1 MFSDAIKAC
10 VVIMCVLCV
19 EVHLVDMTFGE
30 LAAMQTLGSCL
41 LSLLFLYYFQYFGI
55 SDDIWKKKYSL
66 AYLLLACALSN
77 RPLTI
82 C

>member
-1 MFSDAIKAC
+1 MNTKEMLSDVIKSC

-19 EVHLVDMTFGE
+19 EVYLIDMTFGE
-30 LAAMQTLGSCL
+30 LTAMQTSGSCL

-55 SDDIWKKKYSL
+55 NDDV
-66 AYLLLACALSN
+66 ACALSN